1 MFLDYNYSQLSLVL
15 CIHNEISSL
24 SKEKKEAKIQ
34 QKSTLAGVAELA
46 NALDLGS
53 SGKILAGSSPVART
67 TQNSP
72 NIFTVY
78 KMFGRFYTY
87 K

>member
-15 CIHNEISSL
+15 CIHNEISPHST
-24 SKEKKEAKIQ
+24 EKKEAKIQ

-67 TQNSP
+67 IAFTP
-72 NIFTVY
+72 NTLSLD
-78 KMFGRFYTY
+78 KMFGVVFC
-87 K
+87 